1 MCYHKVTAENYKGL
15 RDNFM
20 NLIRLIMTK
29 ADTCKIE
36 PVLEKYL
43 EEYKMI
49 GKFSPATTGD
59 DYSSAQKKLG
69 LKNQGEAFTWSNE
82 EIDRFLPEELR
93 LCK

>member
-1 MCYHKVTAENYKGL
+1 
-15 RDNFM
+15 
-20 NLIRLIMTK
+20 
-29 ADTCKIE
+29 
-36 PVLEKYL
+36 
-43 EEYKMI
+43 MI

-93 LCK
+93 LSK